1 MSGRIVPT
9 DTREAQAERAA
20 DFMEKHPEGVTA
32 AEIDAAAD
40 LGCRT
45 KVLSAMRR
53 QLGYGIAHGPDRVQS
68 CACGTRRRRVCTYVL
83 THRPAKP
90 LQLRLNLE

>member
-1 MSGRIVPT
+1 VNGPPIPT

-53 QLGYGIAHGPDRVQS
+53 EFGYGIAHGPDRMQT
-68 CACGTRRRRVCTYVL
+68 CARGTKRRRVRTYLL
-83 THRPAKP
+83 THRPTKP
-90 LQLRLNLE
+90 LQLSLNLE